1 MPTAFDVIGVLSFVQ
16 GAITVIVAGVLA
28 FRAATEQARENR
40 RDIDELTQRL
50 TRNARRNAP
59 HIVLMFGVNPDAALS
74 EEDNKHLDA
83 LFGENTQDLYYLQA
97 IQNRPSLYDRW
108 AHSAEDAKVIGEV
121 SVRVSRMEAEFAEIR
136 LVNKILDALS
146 GWTGVYG
153 DLIHQVSPSTPPNMS
168 DSRPHAPVPHGGILA
183 RNLMPPS
190 RRNGATPAAANRMTP
205 SHAHRSL
212 HVTAYLL

>member
-1 MPTAFDVIGVLSFVQ
+1 
-16 GAITVIVAGVLA
+16 
-28 FRAATEQARENR
+28 
-40 RDIDELTQRL
+40 
-50 TRNARRNAP
+50 
-59 HIVLMFGVNPDAALS
+59 MFGVNPDAALS

-121 SVRVSRMEAEFAEIR
+121 SVRVSRMEAEFAEVLSCPLHLLGVRYLLICIQIR

-153 DLIHQVSPSTPPNMS
+153 DLIHQVSVSLSCATIMKTA
-168 DSRPHAPVPHGGILA
+168 DLRCVLPVSA
-183 RNLMPPS
+183 QY
-190 RRNGATPAAANRMTP
+190 TTE
-205 SHAHRSL
+205 
-212 HVTAYLL
+212 YE